1 MNLIEIAEKT
11 CKSRDTRVF
20 NNYPEEI
27 YHFSIQEL
35 AKFAMEVIREYQ
47 ASETD

>member
-11 CKSRDTRVF
+11 CKFSEVRVF
-20 NNYPEEI
+20 RNYPEEI
-27 YHFSIQEL
+27 YCFNIQEL

-47 ASETD
+47 DSEAD

>member
-47 ASETD
+47 ASEAD